1 MYKIR
6 FHLGRGKHF
15 MHWQIKSKLNT
26 GDGTGAK
33 EIVNYVDP
41 SENQIAMM
49 NATLK
54 VQPSTAKKIHEG
66 ACKTVCAWIQCEA
79 VQILPANRLKVND
92 HDYRIQFNPK
102 HRPDW
107 INSWNGN
114 VISNDEYNLIFT
126 NDRSLY
132 VVDGSADC
140 TCDDY

>member
-1 MYKIR
+1 MYKVR
-6 FHLGRGKHF
+6 FHLGRGAHF
-15 MHWQIKSKLNT
+15 MKWQIKNT
-26 GDGTGAK
+26 ETDTVSY
-33 EIVNYVDP
+33 VNP

-79 VQILPANRLKVND
+79 VQILPAHIKVND

-102 HRPDW
+102 HCPDW
-107 INSWNGN
+107 INSWNGD
-114 VISNDEYNLIFT
+114 VISNDEYNLIIT

>member
-6 FHLGRGKHF
+6 FHLANGNNF
-15 MHWQIKSKLNT
+15 MKWQVKNT
-26 GDGTGAK
+26 DTN
-33 EIVNYVDP
+33 EVSYVDP

-79 VQILPANRLKVND
+79 VKIFPANKIKINA

-102 HRPDW
+102 HCPDW

-114 VISNDEYNLIFT
+114 IISNGEYNLIFT

>member
-6 FHLGRGKHF
+6 FHLANGNNF
-15 MHWQIKSKLNT
+15 MKWQVKNT
-26 GDGTGAK
+26 DTN
-33 EIVNYVDP
+33 EVSYVDP

-79 VQILPANRLKVND
+79 VQILPANRLKINA

-102 HRPDW
+102 
-107 INSWNGN
+107 
-114 VISNDEYNLIFT
+114 V
-126 NDRSLY
+126 DRGAGQAGITHF
-132 VVDGSADC
+132 VFDGLRRGVEAQC
-140 TCDDY
+140 FEA

>member
-1 MYKIR
+1 MYKVR
-6 FHLGRGKHF
+6 FHLGRGKNF
-15 MHWQIKSKLNT
+15 MKWQVKYLGT
-26 GDGTGAK
+26 EYGGDD
-33 EIVNYVDP
+33 VVSYVDP
-41 SENQIAMM
+41 QDNQLAMM

-102 HRPDW
+102 HCPDW

-132 VVDGSADC
+132 VVDASVDC
-140 TCDDY
+140 NCQDY